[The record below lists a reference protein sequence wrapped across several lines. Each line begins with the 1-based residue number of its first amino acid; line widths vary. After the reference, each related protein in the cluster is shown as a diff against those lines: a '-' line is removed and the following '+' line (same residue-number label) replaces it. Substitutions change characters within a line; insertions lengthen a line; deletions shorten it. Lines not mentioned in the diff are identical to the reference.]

1 MTILKNY
8 LEAKVNSRGNKNL
21 NYLSS
26 FFSETELS
34 ILSEKTISIVGTN
47 GKSSTANNIA
57 MLLEGLDKS
66 YIVFTS
72 PHLYDYKERITAH
85 KDLNLNQYIE
95 YLEKFEL
102 ENNIILGYFEST
114 FLIAA
119 KAFLHNDLDYFIC
132 EAGIG
137 GKYDTTSIIQSK
149 TVVLTS
155 IGLDHTDILGNKITD
170 ILDQKIYVSNNIET
184 LFVSVLNE
192 DLIEIIKS
200 EYTNYSKSIF
210 LSEYLDNKNISF
222 SKLIFKDLN
231 YYLSLMV
238 VDLLLQDIKYADL
251 TNIKI
256 KEAKGRFE
264 IVNDSPVKIID
275 GAHNYEGVE
284 ILLRNY
290 ENKYGNLNTDI
301 FLGFKKGKDINNIL
315 KLIIGK
321 TNYNL
326 HLIEDDTFFDQEI
339 TKEIGYLLDKH
350 SKNYKIA
357 SLEQFKK
364 NKNPSIL
371 LGSLYLIGEYKKREL

>member
-1 MTILKNY
+1 MTNLKNY
-8 LEAKVNSRGNKNL
+8 LEVKVNNRGNKNL

-26 FFSETELS
+26 FFSDTELS
-34 ILSEKTISIVGTN
+34 ILSDKTISIVGTN
-47 GKSSTANNIA
+47 GKSSTANNIS
-57 MLLEGLDKS
+57 MLLKGLDKS
-66 YIVFTS
+66 YISFTS
-72 PHLYDYKERITAH
+72 PHLFDYKERITAH
-85 KDLNLNQYIE
+85 KDLNLNQYIQ

-149 TVVLTS
+149 NVVLTS
-155 IGLDHTDILGNKITD
+155 IGLDHTDILGHKITD
-170 ILDQKIYVSNNIET
+170 ILDQKIYVSNDITT
-184 LFVSVLNE
+184 LFVGILNE
-192 DLIEIIKS
+192 ELIEIIKS
-200 EYTNYSKSIF
+200 DYTNYSQSIY
-210 LSEYLDNKNISF
+210 LSEYLKSKNILF
-222 SKLIFKDLN
+222 SNLIFKDLN

-238 VDLLLQDIKYADL
+238 VDSLLQDIKYADL

-256 KEAKGRFE
+256 QEAIGRFE
-264 IVNDSPVKIID
+264 IVNDFPVKIID

-284 ILLRNY
+284 ILLRDF
-290 ENKYGNLNTDI
+290 ENKYGNLTTDI
-301 FLGFKKGKDINNIL
+301 FLGFKKGKDINKIL
-315 KLIIGK
+315 NLFIKK

-326 HLIEDDTFFDQEI
+326 HLIEDNTFFDQEI
-339 TKEIGYLLDKH
+339 TKEIEYLLDKNGM
-350 SKNYKIA
+350 SYKIT